1 MGLDAVVSAKI
12 PTWPKEIE
20 DKNLAAEFKEFVKAM
35 TEVQKAAEDFQR
47 KVGNSS
53 LMVLNDFHKA
63 IAKKQKDK
71 NLDPKQ
77 SKALE
82 EFYDECN
89 KIGQNFPKQIIF

>member
-1 MGLDAVVSAKI
+1 MGLDAVVSAKV

-35 TEVQKAAEDFQR
+35 TEVQKAAEDFQK
-47 KVGNSS
+47 KVGNS
-53 LMVLNDFHKA
+53 LMVVNDFHKA

-82 EFYDECN
+82 ELYSECN
-89 KIGQNFPKQIIF
+89 KIGQTFPKHIMF